1 MSANLIENKYFVVLL
16 KKDFFLNLLL
26 NILVAEG
33 SCINQQQCH
42 VYMEM
47 ITVIL

>member
-16 KKDFFLNLLL
+16 KEDFFLNLLL

-33 SCINQQQCH
+33 SCINQQCH